1 MKKLLLLCLFL
12 SFNVMAETK
21 VIMPFGQGGGVELS
35 LKHIEK
41 YLNERNITFISIYK
55 PGAEGLIGLQ
65 ELSKSPKD
73 GSVIGYTTI
82 GSVSNAIKSDLN
94 FEYIT
99 ATRKFTSVLV
109 TNPKT
114 NIKNYTQFESNL
126 QSGKPYSFGYNTPAQ
141 LLFIDQLL
149 QKNKPKTEVV
159 KAPYKSVN
167 NVLTDLIGGQTDFA
181 ILPYAV
187 VKEHIDSG
195 KLVILG
201 STSTLHNYP
210 KLVNFDKKYSD
221 WYDIAGYCFVAPKG
235 TPKEVIVY
243 WQNLIGDYMKD
254 PKMIEEFKQESS
266 TTYPTGSE
274 FLKQIINR

>member
-1 MKKLLLLCLFL
+1 
-12 SFNVMAETK
+12 MAETK

-114 NIKNYTQFESNL
+114 NIKNYIRL
-126 QSGKPYSFGYNTPAQ
+126 
-141 LLFIDQLL
+141 
-149 QKNKPKTEVV
+149 
-159 KAPYKSVN
+159 
-167 NVLTDLIGGQTDFA
+167 
-181 ILPYAV
+181 
-187 VKEHIDSG
+187 
-195 KLVILG
+195 
-201 STSTLHNYP
+201 
-210 KLVNFDKKYSD
+210 
-221 WYDIAGYCFVAPKG
+221 
-235 TPKEVIVY
+235 
-243 WQNLIGDYMKD
+243 
-254 PKMIEEFKQESS
+254 
-266 TTYPTGSE
+266 
-274 FLKQIINR
+274 R